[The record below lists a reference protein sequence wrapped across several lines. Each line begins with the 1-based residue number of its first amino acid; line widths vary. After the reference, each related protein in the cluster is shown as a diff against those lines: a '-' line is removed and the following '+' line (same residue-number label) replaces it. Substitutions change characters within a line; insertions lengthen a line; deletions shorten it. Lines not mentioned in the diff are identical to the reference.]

1 MSPASQ
7 GESSLSRRSCIRC
20 NQRKVGCDRKQPCS
34 RCLKAGAECIH
45 SGNKRAPRKL
55 KRPPISKI
63 LVHLQELEHEVER
76 LRSTPAGLLFETA
89 NQSAVSPYLGTGTNR
104 LSNWE
109 EAEAPRGR
117 LVVRDG
123 QSRYVGDEATVIL
136 GDKIR
141 ELQEICDRSSDEE
154 SVTDATSTNIGPI
167 SKLSVGI
174 LGTHQSAGSDTSG
187 SQYLQRLQVQ
197 ALWHVYREN
206 VAPMIAIL
214 HTPSIEA
221 MLREGYAN
229 KDSILQPEQEAL
241 ILAICFAAVV
251 SMTPQQS
258 LSILGGGHDAYIHK
272 YRVAVERA
280 LAGANLISTQDMRVL
295 QAAVLFLLCLRRC
308 CDSRLVW
315 AEAAIV
321 VRVAQR
327 QGMHRDGQ
335 RQGLTPFE
343 IEMRRRLW
351 WHICIL
357 DMLCSE
363 DQGTDT
369 QIWPGM
375 FDTKLPSN
383 IDGDEVTPGLTTLP
397 PLRRGYTDITLC
409 IIHCEMMSNLYWAGK
424 SLDEDARQPS
434 TSEKEKLLSTLANRL
449 EVLYLHNFDLD
460 IPIQWVTV
468 VIARLTLSKGWLV
481 HRLNAS
487 TAGRDPAA
495 TNDEIFHM
503 AVEIVKFATLIQNN
517 ESTSQW
523 AWLCKSYKQRHVVA
537 YILSE
542 LCVRPVTPET
552 EHAWEVVTE
561 IYHQWLREDRQTN
574 TMLQKPLSRLME
586 RAALARRTKLAG
598 AEASGGRSVAAPSDN
613 AAIDRVQGTLQ
624 PAVSQSI
631 IPPPNVLVGTDMGV
645 RLEDPSAAVSE
656 GHILDTDANPS
667 EVTEFSF
674 SALDWLT
681 GPLP

>member
-1 MSPASQ
+1 
-7 GESSLSRRSCIRC
+7 
-20 NQRKVGCDRKQPCS
+20 
-34 RCLKAGAECIH
+34 
-45 SGNKRAPRKL
+45 
-55 KRPPISKI
+55 
-63 LVHLQELEHEVER
+63 
-76 LRSTPAGLLFETA
+76 
-89 NQSAVSPYLGTGTNR
+89 
-104 LSNWE
+104 
-109 EAEAPRGR
+109 
-117 LVVRDG
+117 
-123 QSRYVGDEATVIL
+123 
-136 GDKIR
+136 
-141 ELQEICDRSSDEE
+141 
-154 SVTDATSTNIGPI
+154 
-167 SKLSVGI
+167 
-174 LGTHQSAGSDTSG
+174 
-187 SQYLQRLQVQ
+187 
-197 ALWHVYREN
+197 
-206 VAPMIAIL
+206 
-214 HTPSIEA
+214 
-221 MLREGYAN
+221 
-229 KDSILQPEQEAL
+229 
-241 ILAICFAAVV
+241 
-251 SMTPQQS
+251 
-258 LSILGGGHDAYIHK
+258 
-272 YRVAVERA
+272 
-280 LAGANLISTQDMRVL
+280 
-295 QAAVLFLLCLRRC
+295 
-308 CDSRLVW
+308 
-315 AEAAIV
+315 
-321 VRVAQR
+321 
-327 QGMHRDGQ
+327 
-335 RQGLTPFE
+335 
-343 IEMRRRLW
+343 
-351 WHICIL
+351 
-357 DMLCSE
+357 
-363 DQGTDT
+363 
-369 QIWPGM
+369 M

-523 AWLCKSYKQRHVVA
+523 AWLCKSYKQRHVA